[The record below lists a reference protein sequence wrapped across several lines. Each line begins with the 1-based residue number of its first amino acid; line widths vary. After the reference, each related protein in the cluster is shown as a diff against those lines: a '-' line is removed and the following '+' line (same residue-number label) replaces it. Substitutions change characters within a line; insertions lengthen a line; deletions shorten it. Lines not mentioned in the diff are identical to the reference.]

1 MELLEKRVKSRFSH
15 RQILLFPLT
24 DFDGYVGL
32 ARTLLSLPD
41 SFEDQQYRRQ
51 WQEQLEVPTE
61 KQLLFNSINAFGFF
75 SSTGVSPALFSLQ
88 KLLQNSSVLQALQR
102 QFRNSANVR
111 SLKTLLVSIIIV

>member
-51 WQEQLEVPTE
+51 WQEQLEVLTE
-61 KQLLFNSINAFGFF
+61 K
-75 SSTGVSPALFSLQ
+75 
-88 KLLQNSSVLQALQR
+88 
-102 QFRNSANVR
+102 
-111 SLKTLLVSIIIV
+111 KTFV